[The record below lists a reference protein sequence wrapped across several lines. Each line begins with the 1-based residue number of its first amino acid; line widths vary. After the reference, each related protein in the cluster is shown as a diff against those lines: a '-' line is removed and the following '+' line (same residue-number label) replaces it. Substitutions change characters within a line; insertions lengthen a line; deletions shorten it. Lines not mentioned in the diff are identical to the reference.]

1 MKPAAVQI
9 NRPIKSVRRQAFAL
23 GEVVSNTSAAERQYQ
38 REVLISEAMGTD
50 FVPYLMIQVINQMNT
65 H

>member
-50 FVPYLMIQVINQMNT
+50 FVPYLMI
-65 H
+65 